1 MDNEDDGLPSAYK
14 YAHRVL
20 ELLESGELRL
30 GYDQAGNALL
40 FFTPE
45 GDASRA
51 VPLAILL
58 PVDPVSMLGD
68 PITA

>member
-14 YAHRVL
+14 YAHQVL

>member
-1 MDNEDDGLPSAYK
+1 MASNEDDHPPAYR

-20 ELLESGELRL
+20 ELLESGEVRL

-40 FFTPE
+40 FFTPD
-45 GDASRA
+45 GDSDRA
-51 VPLAILL
+51 VPLAMLL
-58 PVDPVSMLGD
+58 PIDPVAMMAD